1 MRHTG
6 YNGISIIEQ
15 NDICNSNFWSQSV
28 LYMVQRG
35 GIKMIKHLSGDFE
48 TVEYDTKKYA
58 MLYDNVQTEEYPV
71 HWHNAVEFI
80 MPLKNEYTVTVN
92 SKDYHVPEN
101 EVLIVPPGELHSMP
115 AIPGRRLIFQ
125 CDNSILGEISALEPV
140 MRSLNAPILI
150 NQDMDK
156 ELHVLAKK
164 TMLDILSLYTS
175 KSELA
180 DVKIYM
186 KVIELFMALREYQL
200 EQQKIVMDCDD
211 EKSDEYSEKFG
222 TVLKYIDTN
231 YMYDITLEQLA
242 DVAGYSKYHF
252 SRIFKQ
258 YNSMSYLQY
267 INARRTKAAEL
278 LLLDPN
284 IPITEVAMRSGFKS
298 LTTFNRIFKDIKHCT
313 PTDFKKLYALR

>member
-1 MRHTG
+1 
-6 YNGISIIEQ
+6 
-15 NDICNSNFWSQSV
+15 
-28 LYMVQRG
+28 
-35 GIKMIKHLSGDFE
+35 MIKHLSGDFE
-48 TVEYDTKKYA
+48 TVEYDTQKYA

-71 HWHNAVEFI
+71 HWHNAVELI

-92 SKDYHVPEN
+92 GVDYLIPEN
-101 EVLIVPPGELHSMP
+101 DVLIVPPGELHSMP
-115 AIPGRRLIFQ
+115 AIPGRRIIFQ

-140 MRSLNAPILI
+140 MRSLNNAVLI
-150 NQDMDK
+150 DPEMDK

-164 TMLDILSLYTS
+164 TMLDILSLYNS

-180 DVKIYM
+180 DVKIYV
-186 KVIELFMALREYQL
+186 KVIELFMALCEYQL

-211 EKSDEYSEKFG
+211 EKIDEYSEKFG
-222 TVLKYIDTN
+222 TVLKYIDN
-231 YMYDITLEQLA
+231 NFMYDITLEQLA

-278 LLLDPN
+278 LLLDPG

-298 LTTFNRIFKDIKHCT
+298 LTTFNRIFKEIKHCT
-313 PTDFKKLYALR
+313 PTDFKKLYSLR

>member
-1 MRHTG
+1 
-6 YNGISIIEQ
+6 
-15 NDICNSNFWSQSV
+15 
-28 LYMVQRG
+28 
-35 GIKMIKHLSGDFE
+35 
-48 TVEYDTKKYA
+48 
-58 MLYDNVQTEEYPV
+58 MLYDNVQNEEYPV
-71 HWHNAVEFI
+71 HWHNAVELI
-80 MPLKNEYTVTVN
+80 MPIKNEYTVTVN
-92 SKDYHVPEN
+92 AMDYLVPEN
-101 EVLIVPPGELHSMP
+101 DVLIIPPGELHSMP
-115 AIPGRRLIFQ
+115 AIPGRRIIFQ

-140 MRSLNAPILI
+140 MRSLNVPVLI
-150 NQDMDK
+150 NGDMDK

-164 TMLDILSLYTS
+164 TMLDILSLYNS

-180 DVKIYM
+180 DVKIYV

-211 EKSDEYSEKFG
+211 EKIDEYSEKFG
-222 TVLKYIDTN
+222 TVLKYIDN
-231 YMYDITLEQLA
+231 NFMYDITLEQLA

-278 LLLDPN
+278 LLLDPS

-298 LTTFNRIFKDIKHCT
+298 LTTFNRIFKEIKHCT

>member
-1 MRHTG
+1 
-6 YNGISIIEQ
+6 
-15 NDICNSNFWSQSV
+15 
-28 LYMVQRG
+28 
-35 GIKMIKHLSGDFE
+35 MIKHLSGDFE

-58 MLYDNVQTEEYPV
+58 MLYDNVQNEEYPV

-80 MPLKNEYTVTVN
+80 MPLKNEYMVRVN
-92 SKDYHVPEN
+92 GIDYKIPEN
-101 EVLIVPPGELHSMP
+101 DVLIVPPGELHSMP
-115 AIPGRRLIFQ
+115 AIPGRRIIFQ

-140 MRSLNAPILI
+140 MRSLNSPVLI
-150 NQDMDK
+150 NMDMDK

-175 KSELA
+175 NSELA
-180 DVKIYM
+180 DVKIYV

-211 EKSDEYSEKFG
+211 DKIDEYSEKFG
-222 TVLKYIDTN
+222 TVLKYIDNN
-231 YMYDITLEQLA
+231 YMYDITLDQLA

-278 LLLDPN
+278 LLLDPG
-284 IPITEVAMRSGFKS
+284 IPITDVAMRSGFKS
-298 LTTFNRIFKDIKHCT
+298 LTTFNRIFKEIKHCT